1 MNMQGKFLTY
11 SLVLRFKLH
20 SLFDL
25 VSKREPQF
33 YCSYFRIWQGHANRG
48 RIETMAHT
56 AL

>member
-1 MNMQGKFLTY
+1 MQGKFLTY